1 MKKIHLSLIMFS
13 VVLLS
18 IMSSCKKSSD
28 NSATCGSGLLCATVD
43 GTSYTASPYNT
54 ATTGGFFGVGGTTTY
69 NGSYAQLVPNANT
82 IGGYNL
88 VVVGNNGTASEAATY
103 QLDFTIKELPT
114 NGGVYTTTGGSVS
127 FDYDAGS
134 TTNQLHYVSDS
145 THTGTV
151 TITSIDTVN
160 NYITGTFSYTGFNSA
175 ITPTTHTI
183 TSGSFTKI
191 LVRR

>member
-1 MKKIHLSLIMFS
+1 
-13 VVLLS
+13 
-18 IMSSCKKSSD
+18 MSSCKKD
-28 NSATCGSGLLCATVD
+28 NNNNNSATCGSGLLCATVD

-54 ATTGGFFGVGGTTTY
+54 ATTGGFFGIGGTTTY
-69 NGSYAQLVPNANT
+69 NGSYAQLVPNSNT

-88 VVVGNNGTASEAATY
+88 VVVGNNGTASAAANY

-114 NGGVYTTTGGSVS
+114 NGGVYTTGGGSVT
-127 FDYDAGS
+127 FDYYGGS
-134 TTNQLHYVSDS
+134 TTNQLHYVTDS

-160 NYITGTFSYTGFNSA
+160 NYVTGTFSYTAVEAPGQSY
-175 ITPTTHTI
+175 TPTTHAI

-191 LVRR
+191 IVRR